1 MFFKNASPDQVTV
14 TKEGQ
19 LQNTSMATTPNT
31 QNHPPLFI
39 YAGDLVVGEGVVLNG
54 TLEMPNK
61 AMVSGAING
70 DLKVHSL
77 AVGIIGKLEGKVACS
92 ARLASPILRIR
103 TCDLRLWWV
112 IQV

>member
-14 TKEGQ
+14 AKEGQ

-31 QNHPPLFI
+31 QDLPPLN
-39 YAGDLVVGEGVVLNG
+39 AGDLVVGEGVVLNG